1 MGAPEFYPSPAH
13 SPSLSTGSWSSI
25 ARKNNEMP
33 SWRPESSRCECSLT
47 IQPPTPEFK
56 PTVTPAELVASEEF
70 IRSILYYAHQL
81 ESFQRAHSNF
91 EELKEYWTPEVFGK
105 MVNIIDMAGCTRLD
119 GALRDFH
126 QSIRNNGLWKNWI
139 EEVEAY
145 PRFEDLLL
153 NELAQVLENLSPKYL
168 KDIKIEHL
176 LKIFD
181 PNCGDRASCIQG
193 KKRKLKRQV
202 QKWIETQPDEVL
214 DEYWELVTALKW
226 KLMQVIDIKDKEME
240 ERNRFK
246 SQSRDWRRKTS
257 PPPGLRGFS
266 PRGFSSVGWPA
277 IKDAFDTC
285 GGMDK
290 GSFRG
295 A

>member
-1 MGAPEFYPSPAH
+1 LACWLPY
-13 SPSLSTGSWSSI
+13 L
-25 ARKNNEMP
+25 ARKGQFHHFLTTRQLFIFSKLVELQVQNRQSRFSSLISATKTNRFDNN
-33 SWRPESSRCECSLT
+33 LFL
-47 IQPPTPEFK
+47 Q
-56 PTVTPAELVASEEF
+56 
-70 IRSILYYAHQL
+70 
-81 ESFQRAHSNF
+81 
-91 EELKEYWTPEVFGK
+91 
-105 MVNIIDMAGCTRLD
+105 
-119 GALRDFH
+119 
-126 QSIRNNGLWKNWI
+126 NWI

>member
-1 MGAPEFYPSPAH
+1 MIS
-13 SPSLSTGSWSSI
+13 
-25 ARKNNEMP
+25 ARYKNK
-33 SWRPESSRCECSLT
+33 
-47 IQPPTPEFK
+47 Q
-56 PTVTPAELVASEEF
+56 
-70 IRSILYYAHQL
+70 IRSDFNLF
-81 ESFQRAHSNF
+81 FQ
-91 EELKEYWTPEVFGK
+91 
-105 MVNIIDMAGCTRLD
+105 
-119 GALRDFH
+119 
-126 QSIRNNGLWKNWI
+126 NWI

-257 PPPGLRGFS
+257 PPPGVRGFS